1 MGWYYS
7 YYFVMGRNF
16 MFVSFSLY
24 LILCFFTL
32 SSCFSV
38 ENENTI
44 HPSEIVDY
52 PVQVPILGDSVRVVV
67 LGNSFSIDATTYL
80 RDLVASAG
88 LDTTRICVY
97 NGVING
103 GSISDW
109 VELYNSGQ
117 NKTFTKMAGSGPDL
131 LWAPVSDVL
140 QRRWDVCVLL
150 QSSAVS
156 YSWDSFEGVLDEMVS
171 IVRANCPVKN
181 LVMAYAMPWSHTIDS
196 HPREFDGN
204 VKCAIRLSRDYG
216 MRVIPVGIAVQ
227 NARNTH
233 LDNGLYLTRDK
244 WHLCHGVGRYIAACT
259 WFQVLFGDAF
269 GVSVLN
275 NRALHAITEEEMS
288 AEGNLPVDAS
298 NQLLC
303 QKCAYEAVKH
313 PFVVTQVE
321 Q

>member
-1 MGWYYS
+1 MN
-7 YYFVMGRNF
+7 RNKLF
-16 MFVSFSLY
+16 KFWPLL
-24 LILCFFTL
+24 LIACCMVISC
-32 SSCFSV
+32 SSKD
-38 ENENTI
+38 NENNIPDVETDVF
-44 HPSEIVDY
+44 PA
-52 PVQVPILGDSVRVVV
+52 QKPILGDSVRVVV
-67 LGNSFSIDATTYL
+67 LGNSFSIDATAYL
-80 RDLVASAG
+80 NDLVLSAG

-103 GSISDW
+103 GSVKDW
-109 VELYNSGQ
+109 VDFYKSGQ
-117 NKTFTKMAGSGPDL
+117 NKTFTKMAGSGPRV

-140 QRRWDVCVLL
+140 KRRWDVCVLL
-150 QSSAVS
+150 QSSATS
-156 YSWDSFEGVLDEMVS
+156 YNWESFEGVLDELVS
-171 IVRANCPVKN
+171 IVRAECPVKN

-204 VKCAIRLSRDYG
+204 VECAIRLARDYG
-216 MRVIPVGIAVQ
+216 MRVIPVGMAVQ
-227 NARNTH
+227 NARSTH

-244 WHLCHGVGRYIAACT
+244 WHLCYGVGRYVAACT

-313 PFVVTQVE
+313 PFVVTQVK